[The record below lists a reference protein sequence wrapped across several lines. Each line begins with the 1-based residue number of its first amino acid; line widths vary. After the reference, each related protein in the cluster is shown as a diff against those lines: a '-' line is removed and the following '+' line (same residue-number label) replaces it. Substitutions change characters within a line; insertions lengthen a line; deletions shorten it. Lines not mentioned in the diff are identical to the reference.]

1 MSKNDQRHT
10 SEITCFNYTS
20 YLLVTDV
27 FLEEMVQG
35 EGGDGGLLLRY
46 SKSRSGPNLRQ
57 RDQNIILRTVVPNP
71 LHVV

>member
-1 MSKNDQRHT
+1 M
-10 SEITCFNYTS
+10 
-20 YLLVTDV
+20 
-27 FLEEMVQG
+27 QG